1 MYVIK
6 AGEVVEPPA
15 LCGVGFPESSPKRRK
30 RRRRRRTGNAA
41 IKTVMARDAAP
52 VAFAFGPVSSRS
64 LLE

>member
-15 LCGVGFPESSPKRRK
+15 LCGVGFPESRPKRRK
-30 RRRRRRTGNAA
+30 RRTGNAA

-52 VAFAFGPVSSRS
+52 VTFAFGPVNFEGF
-64 LLE
+64 LE